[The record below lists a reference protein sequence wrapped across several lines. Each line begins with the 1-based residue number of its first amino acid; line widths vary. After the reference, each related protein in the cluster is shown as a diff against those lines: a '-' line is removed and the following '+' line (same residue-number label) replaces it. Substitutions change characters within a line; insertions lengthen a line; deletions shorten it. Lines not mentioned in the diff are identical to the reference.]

1 VPVQAQ
7 VEATV
12 FGEDIVR
19 RRFLRFSRAVSDA
32 SAAFREIAGILSD
45 STRQNFESRG
55 VSGGSRWQDLAP
67 ATSAR
72 KARLGQ
78 DPRIL
83 RATGRLFA
91 SLVGGEA
98 ATGRA
103 RGLGGRF
110 TAGAGDH
117 VEEIT
122 ATSLKWGSR
131 VPYGVYHQSS
141 APRRVI
147 PYRPPVRLNELQ
159 RRSVAK
165 ALQRAIVEDTR
176 R

>member
-1 VPVQAQ
+1 MIQGAQ
-7 VEATV
+7 VEARV

-32 SAAFREIAGILSD
+32 SGAFGEVAGILSE
-45 STRQNFESRG
+45 STKENFDSRG
-55 VSGGSRWQDLAP
+55 VSGGSRWQDLKP
-67 ATSAR
+67 ATVAR

-83 RATGRLFA
+83 RATGRLYA
-91 SLVGGEA
+91 SLVGGDA
-98 ATGRA
+98 GTGRA

-110 TAGAGDH
+110 IPGAGDH

-122 ATSLKWGSR
+122 PSSLKWGSR